1 MTKNKWTRNIKYFL
15 IAIIILVFGYFFGII
30 ILGIIALIIVLMSV
44 LFLISLLFNKSLD
57 FFLNKKVR
65 LFITMFFSLAIS
77 YGFIMLFWKS
87 IDSILNIILKISVI
101 WAITAFIFGSL
112 WNIFV
117 IRKRVVYKNKVF
129 DYKEKDLKIGIQF
142 KDIIFMI
149 LIPLIFSLTFSI
161 LKGILII

>member
-1 MTKNKWTRNIKYFL
+1 MNKNKWTRNIKYFL

-77 YGFIMLFWKS
+77 YGFIRLFWKS

-142 KDIIFMI
+142 KDIFFMI

>member
-1 MTKNKWTRNIKYFL
+1 MNKNKWTRNIKYFL

-87 IDSILNIILKISVI
+87 IDSILNVVLKISVI
-101 WAITAFIFGSL
+101 WAITAFIFGTL
-112 WNIFV
+112 WNIFI

-142 KDIIFMI
+142 KDIFFMI
-149 LIPLIFSLTFSI
+149 IIPLIFSLTFSI